1 MPRPERRC
9 DREVGDRL
17 ASIAGA
23 LLVGTLIAGVVLA
36 GCSGSEEPAGD
47 PLPAEST
54 AILTAA
60 AQAMGDVTSV
70 RFTLI
75 RSGAPVYIDTF
86 EALALESVDGRFA
99 APRSADALLTVEVD
113 GSLKT
118 KLGAV
123 AIDDTVWLSNPVTGV
138 FEPLPAGYDLDPSS
152 FFDPRRGWRPLLAR
166 LQDADF
172 VGEDDRDGQRYHV
185 HGVAPAAQMEIISAG
200 LVRDQDVAI
209 DFWIHPV
216 TGLVTAAEFTTTFQG
231 AESSWDLELR
241 DYGETFEIDPPQV
254 DD

>member
-1 MPRPERRC
+1 MRS
-9 DREVGDRL
+9 
-17 ASIAGA
+17 AIQHQTAGRA
-23 LLVGTLIAGVVLA
+23 LLFCAAVVGLA
-36 GCSGSEEPAGD
+36 LGACGGSDEPEGD
-47 PLPAEST
+47 PLPAESA
-54 AILTAA
+54 AILRAS

-70 RFTLI
+70 RFTLT

-86 EALALESVDGRFA
+86 ESLALESVDGRFA
-99 APRSADALLTVEVD
+99 APRSADAVLTVEVD
-113 GSLKT
+113 ASLKT

-123 AIDDTVWLSNPVTGV
+123 AIDEMVWLSNPVTGV

-152 FFDPRRGWRPLLAR
+152 FFDPQQGWRPLLAG
-166 LQDADF
+166 LQDAEL

-185 HGVAPAAQMEIISAG
+185 RGVAPATLMEIISAG

-216 TGLVTAAEFTTTFQG
+216 SGLVTAAEFTTTYQD
-231 AESSWDLELR
+231 ADSSWVLELR

>member
-1 MPRPERRC
+1 MRSAIRHQAT
-9 DREVGDRL
+9 
-17 ASIAGA
+17 ASA
-23 LLVGTLIAGVVLA
+23 LLVGAAVAGLA
-36 GCSGSEEPAGD
+36 LGACGGSDEPEGD
-47 PLPAEST
+47 PLPAESV
-54 AILTAA
+54 AILTASA
-60 AQAMGDVTSV
+60 KAMGDVTSV
-70 RFTLI
+70 RFTLT

-86 EALALESVDGRFA
+86 ESLALESVDGRFA

-118 KLGAV
+118 ELGAV
-123 AIDDTVWLSNPVTGV
+123 AIDETVWLSNPVTGV
-138 FEPLPAGYDLDPSS
+138 LEPLPAGYDLDPSS
-152 FFDPRRGWRPLLAR
+152 FFDPQLGWRPLLAG
-166 LQDADF
+166 LQDAEF
-172 VGEDDRDGQRYHV
+172 VGEDDRDGNRYHV
-185 HGVAPAAQMEIISAG
+185 RGVAPAAQMEIISAR